1 MSAPGVDPV
10 TVTPWGAKVTA
21 SEQEARQVVKAKLS
35 FSKLP
40 GPYGTK
46 PIRYDYLGQFR
57 DVKKEKSTN
66 YNHE

>member
-10 TVTPWGAKVTA
+10 TETAWGAKVTA
-21 SEQEARQVVKAKLS
+21 SEQEARMIAKSKLS
-35 FSKLP
+35 YSKLP

-57 DVKKEKSTN
+57 HDDTP
-66 YNHE
+66 